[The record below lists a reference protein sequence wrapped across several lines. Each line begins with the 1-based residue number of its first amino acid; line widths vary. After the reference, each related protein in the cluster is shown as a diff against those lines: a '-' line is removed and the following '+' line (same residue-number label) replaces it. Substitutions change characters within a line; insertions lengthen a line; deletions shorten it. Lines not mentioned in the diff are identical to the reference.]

1 MGMTVDTIGECYATV
16 SICGEEVKVKAQFL
30 EVLKRYEGQCGS
42 NRALAMQDK
51 LEVLKDKVIEEN
63 EAVLEWLPL
72 RKRDVTLETLLQKTY
87 QSLVND
93 MERDM
98 GEKERV

>member
-42 NRALAMQDK
+42 DRDITKSCGSGDK
-51 LEVLKDKVIEEN
+51 KSVPFGYRFAKK
-63 EAVLEWLPL
+63 
-72 RKRDVTLETLLQKTY
+72 QK
-87 QSLVND
+87 
-93 MERDM
+93 
-98 GEKERV
+98 

>member
-1 MGMTVDTIGECYATV
+1 MTVDTIYECCGKF
-16 SICGEEVKVKAQFL
+16 SIYCDEEVKVKAQFL
-30 EVLKRYEGQCGS
+30 EVLKRYEARNGS
-42 NRALAMQDK
+42 ASALAMQDK

-87 QSLVND
+87 KSLID
-93 MERDM
+93 EMEREM
-98 GEKERV
+98 G